1 MRIFEWINFVHHL
14 LNPMKSILTTLAMA
28 LLCFNLAFSAGGGR
42 TYRLPAGVTA
52 DDYQAQTLILRVDP
66 AYRSICQ
73 DDRIAAPAF
82 DHVVREL
89 GQVRLFKVFPRHQP
103 PASPINEYGQKLVDL
118 SLIYQLEY
126 SGQADLLKT
135 VNAMLSTGIFVYA
148 EPKFIPKTQYNP
160 NDPSTGTQ
168 YFLNRISAYAG
179 WDIHKGDSTT
189 VIGITDTGTDTD
201 HPDLQPNIRY
211 NYADP
216 INGVDDDN
224 DGYIDNFQGWDLGEN
239 DNDPQ
244 VNASAHGSHVS
255 GCAAAVTDNGT
266 GVASPGFYCRFLP
279 VKISNSNGSLTMAYE
294 GIVYAADMGCHII
307 NCSWGSAGGSSFG
320 QNIVDYATFNK
331 NSLVVAAAGNNG
343 ANQDFF
349 PAAYQNVLAV
359 ASTGLSDTKSS
370 FSNFGSFIDVCAP
383 GSTIYSAQ
391 FDNAYASQSGTSM
404 ASPVAAGVAAVVKSY
419 IPSLNALQVG
429 EKVRV
434 TCDNIYTISGN
445 ASYQNQLGKG
455 RVNMLNA
462 LTISSPAVRMN
473 DLVITDY
480 NDNVLVVNDTI
491 RITGNITNYLDP
503 TSNLVVTLTTTSSY
517 VTILDGTTTVGALAT
532 MASTNNNADPFVV
545 KINPNAPLNS
555 QILFKLLFQD
565 GLYNDYQMFSVT
577 VNVDY
582 LNITI
587 NEVLTTNSSKGR
599 ICYNNPGQLDGLGF
613 DYNSDGSLA
622 YETGFMVGI
631 SGNVADN
638 VRGASAGATDEDF
651 QSVVNIQ
658 KHEPGIWSDFDTY
671 GSFNDNSNSTPLGL
685 KMDYRTLSWIQVP
698 WSKFHI
704 FEYTIRNTG
713 NTTRSNV
720 YAGIFSDWDIQNYAN
735 NKAAEDAALQMGYV
749 FCTDP
754 GGYFAGIKLLTPGG
768 FRHYA
773 IDNVTGGGGGA
784 DLSDGYSDTEKYT
797 SLSSNRATAGGTGA
811 GNDVIDVVGTG
822 PFTLAPGDSV
832 VVAFA
837 LIAGNEL
844 SDLQSSA
851 AQAQVKYNLTTGLV
865 DATGAQVLKAY
876 PNPAS
881 ESVLLPFA
889 LDQADRISME
899 LYTVSGTLVHARSC
913 GNLAA
918 GVHEIRLD
926 TSVLPTGVYHVRLF
940 GERTS
945 RNGTIVVS
953 GTR

>member
-1 MRIFEWINFVHHL
+1 
-14 LNPMKSILTTLAMA
+14 MKSIFTTVVFSFLFST
-28 LLCFNLAFSAGGGR
+28 CVFSASGGHA
-42 TYRLPAGVTA
+42 YNLPAGVTA
-52 DDYQAQTLILRVDP
+52 DDYQARTLILRVDP
-66 AYRSICQ
+66 AYRSLCLDGRINAPSF
-73 DDRIAAPAF
+73 DRI
-82 DHVVREL
+82 VRDL
-89 GQVRLFKVFPRHQP
+89 GQFRLFRVFPNHQP
-103 PASPINEYGQKLVDL
+103 PSSSVNEYGQKLVDL

-135 VNAMLSTGIFVYA
+135 VNAMLSTGLFLYA
-148 EPKFIPKTQYNP
+148 EPKFVPKTQYNP

-179 WDIHKGDSTT
+179 WDIHKGDSST
-189 VIGITDTGTDTD
+189 VIGITDTGTDMD
-201 HPDLQPNIRY
+201 HPDLQPNIKY

-216 INGVDDDN
+216 INGVDDDS

-279 VKISNSNGSLTMAYE
+279 VKISNANGALTMAYE
-294 GIVYAADMGCHII
+294 GIVYAADMGCQVI
-307 NCSWGSAGGSSFG
+307 NCSWGSVGGSSFG

-343 ANQDFF
+343 NNAEFF
-349 PAAYQNVLAV
+349 PAAYQNALAV
-359 ASTGLSDTKSS
+359 ASTGLSDTKSG
-370 FSNFGSFIDVCAP
+370 FSNFGSFVDVCAP

-419 IPSLNALQVG
+419 LPSLNALQVG

-434 TCDNIYTISGN
+434 TCDNIYSISGN
-445 ASYQNQLGKG
+445 SSYQNQLGNG
-455 RVNMLNA
+455 RVNLLNA
-462 LTISSPAVRMN
+462 LTISSPAVRMT

-480 NDNVLVVNDTI
+480 NDDVFVVNDTM

-503 TSNLVVTLTTTSSY
+503 TSNLVVTLTTTSPY
-517 VTILDGTTTVGALAT
+517 VTIIDGSTTVGALAT
-532 MASTNNNADPFVV
+532 MGTVNNNADPFVV
-545 KINPNAPLNS
+545 RINPNAPQNS

-613 DYNSDGSLA
+613 DYNNDGSLA
-622 YETGFMVGI
+622 YETGFMVGV

-638 VRGASAGATDEDF
+638 VRGATAGATDEDF
-651 QSVVNIQ
+651 QSIVNIQ
-658 KHEPGIWSDFDTY
+658 KHDPGVWSDFDTY
-671 GSFNDNSNSTPLGL
+671 GSFNDNTNGTPLGL
-685 KMDYRTLSWIQVP
+685 RMDYRTLSWTQVP

-713 NTTRSNV
+713 TATRSNV
-720 YAGIFSDWDIQNYAN
+720 FAGIFSDWDIQNYAN
-735 NKAAEDAALQMGYV
+735 NKADEDGSLQMGYV
-749 FCTDP
+749 YCTDP
-754 GGYFAGIKLLTPGG
+754 GGYYAGIKLLTPGG

-773 IDNVTGGGGGA
+773 IDNVSGGGGGVN
-784 DLSDGYSDTEKYT
+784 LFDGYDSGEKYT
-797 SLSSNRATAGGTGA
+797 SLSTNRATAGGTGT

-822 PFTLAPGDSV
+822 PFTLAPGDSA

-844 SDLQSSA
+844 SDIQSSA
-851 AQAQVKYNLTTGLV
+851 AQAQVKYNLTTGLF
-865 DATGAQVLKAY
+865 DGSFAAVLKAY
-876 PNPAS
+876 PNPAGDYAY
-881 ESVLLPFA
+881 LPVSME
-889 LDQADRISME
+889 LPDRVYLE
-899 LYTVSGTLVHARSC
+899 LYTVSGTLVSSRSC
-913 GNLAA
+913 GVLGS

-926 TSVLPTGVYHVRLF
+926 TSTLPSGIYHVRLT

-945 RNGTIVVS
+945 RNGTLVVS
-953 GTR
+953 GKR

>member
-1 MRIFEWINFVHHL
+1 
-14 LNPMKSILTTLAMA
+14 MKSILSTVVFA
-28 LLCFNLAFSAGGGR
+28 LLITHCAYSASGGR
-42 TYRLPAGVTA
+42 NYLLPAGVTA
-52 DDYQAQTLILRVDP
+52 ADYQARTLILRVDP
-66 AYRSICQ
+66 AFRSLCQ
-73 DDRIAAPAF
+73 EDNIQAPAF
-82 DHVVREL
+82 ERIVREL

-103 PASPINEYGQKLVDL
+103 PAQPTNDYGQKLVDL

-135 VNAMLSTGIFVYA
+135 VNAMLSTGLFVYA
-148 EPKFIPKTQYNP
+148 EPKFIPRTQYNP

-201 HPDLQPNIRY
+201 HPDLQPNIKY

-224 DGYIDNFQGWDLGEN
+224 DGYADNFTGWDLGEN

-279 VKISNSNGSLTMAYE
+279 VKISNANGSLTMAYE
-294 GIVYAADMGCHII
+294 GIVYAADMGCQII

-343 ANQDFF
+343 ANAEFF
-349 PAAYQNVLAV
+349 PAAFQNVLAV
-359 ASTGLSDTKSS
+359 ASTGLSDTKSG

-391 FDNAYASQSGTSM
+391 FDNSYASQSGTSM

-434 TCDNIYTISGN
+434 TCDNIYSISGN
-445 ASYQNQLGKG
+445 ASYQNQLGNG
-455 RVNMLNA
+455 RVNLLNA
-462 LTISSPAVRMN
+462 LTISSPAVRMT
-473 DLVITDY
+473 DMVITDY
-480 NDNVLVVNDTI
+480 NDDVLVVNDTM

-503 TSNLVVTLTTTSSY
+503 TSNLVVTLTSASPY
-517 VTILDGTTTVGALAT
+517 VTIIDGSTTVGALAT
-532 MASTNNNADPFVV
+532 MASTNNNTDPFVV
-545 KINPNAPLNS
+545 KINANAPLNS

-599 ICYNNPGQLDGLGF
+599 ICYNSPGQLDGLGF
-613 DYNSDGSLA
+613 DYNSDGSMS

-631 SGNVADN
+631 SGNVSDN
-638 VRGASAGATDEDF
+638 VRGAAAGATDEDF

-658 KHEPGIWSDFDTY
+658 KHDPGIWSDFDTY
-671 GSFNDNSNSTPLGL
+671 GSFNDNTSGSPIGL
-685 KMDYRTLSWIQVP
+685 RMDYRTLSWTQVP

-713 NTTRSNV
+713 TTTRSNV
-720 YAGIFSDWDIQNYAN
+720 YAGVFSDWDIQNYAN
-735 NKAAEDAALQMGYV
+735 NKAAEDATLQMGYV
-749 FCTDP
+749 YCTDP
-754 GGYFAGIKLLTPGG
+754 GGYYAGIKLLTPGG

-784 DLSDGYSDTEKYT
+784 DLSDGYGDGEKYT
-797 SLSSNRATAGGTGA
+797 TLSTNRSLAGGTGT
-811 GNDVIDVVGTG
+811 GNDVIDVVGSG

-837 LIAGNEL
+837 LIAGTEL
-844 SDLQSSA
+844 SDLQSSG
-851 AQAQVKYNLTTGLV
+851 AQAQVKYNL
-865 DATGAQVLKAY
+865 ATGVETVQGSSLLDIY

-881 ESVLLPFA
+881 GFTYLPLVLDGAQRVNLEIYNASGSLVSSRA
-889 LDQADRISME
+889 LGQ
-899 LYTVSGTLVHARSC
+899 L
-913 GNLAA
+913 GN
-918 GVHEIRLD
+918 GPHEIRVETGL
-926 TSVLPTGVYHVRLF
+926 LPEGLYHVRLLGDNF
-940 GERTS
+940 S
-945 RNGTIVVS
+945 RSGSFVVS